1 MREAILTDSLFS
13 KIESQF
19 ERKLFYI
26 KRRNL
31 THVYNITEFKKSV
44 AFVVLA
50 GKANE
55 SRSKLKSKL
64 TQNKRTEE
72 ENKQNISRLTIIE
85 NM

>member
-1 MREAILTDSLFS
+1 MTDSLFS

-26 KRRNL
+26 KQRNL